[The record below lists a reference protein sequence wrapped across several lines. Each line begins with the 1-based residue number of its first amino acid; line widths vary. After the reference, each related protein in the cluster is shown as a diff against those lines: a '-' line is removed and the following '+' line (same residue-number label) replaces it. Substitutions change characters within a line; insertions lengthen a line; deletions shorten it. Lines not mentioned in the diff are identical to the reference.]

1 MIRSRA
7 ALLLLMVGV
16 VLSSGQA
23 APETTSVTI
32 LAVTPFG
39 EILSPVKVTR
49 FVAEGGRGDDY
60 SSRFMGTRADG
71 IPYGPYTA
79 SVMAGGR
86 GITAPVRVG
95 RANTFIVMSVPE
107 AFIERGPGTRGVTG
121 RVAGVDTS
129 KPVWIRFVRVFS
141 EDFCCTIVAL
151 SEDGTFSF
159 GGLDA
164 ADYVL
169 LVLTDGRVLFE
180 GRVRI
185 DAPNAIITVDLATAK
200 ATVQP

>member
-16 VLSSGQA
+16 VLSSGRA

-39 EILSPVKVTR
+39 EILSPVKVRR
-49 FVAEGGRGDDY
+49 FVAEGGRDY
-60 SSRFMGTRADG
+60 SSRFTGSRADG

-79 SVMAGGR
+79 GVMAGGR
-86 GITAPVRVG
+86 GIAAPVRVG
-95 RANTFIVMSVPE
+95 RPNTFIVMSLPE
-107 AFIERGPGTRGVTG
+107 AFIERGPGSRGVTG
-121 RVAGVDTS
+121 RVDGVDAS
-129 KPVWIRFVRVFS
+129 KPAWIRLVRVFS
-141 EDFCCTIVAL
+141 EDLCCTIVPL

-159 GGLDA
+159 GGLDVG
-164 ADYVL
+164 DYVL

-185 DAPNAIITVDLATAK
+185 DDPNAIITVDLATAK
-200 ATVQP
+200 ATVQPR

>member
-1 MIRSRA
+1 
-7 ALLLLMVGV
+7 MVGV
-16 VLSSGQA
+16 VLSSGRA

-49 FVAEGGRGDDY
+49 FLAEGGRDY
-60 SSRFMGTRADG
+60 SSRFMGSRADG

-79 SVMAGGR
+79 GVKAGGR

-95 RANTFIVMSVPE
+95 RANTFTVMSLPE
-107 AFIERGPGTRGVTG
+107 AFIERGPGSRGVTG
-121 RVAGVDTS
+121 RVAGVDAS
-129 KPVWIRFVRVFS
+129 KPVWIRLVRVFS

-159 GGLDA
+159 GGLDV

-185 DAPNAIITVDLATAK
+185 DDPNAIITVDLATAK
-200 ATVQP
+200 ATVQPR